1 MGLVVLSLFDGIGC
15 GQQALKECGIT
26 VDKYYASE
34 IDPYAIKL
42 TQHNWPNTVQVGDV
56 QKLSYSGGVLH
67 TEHGQHQVPQIDLL
81 MGGSPCKV
89 FL

>member
-34 IDPYAIKL
+34 IDPHAIKL

-56 QKLSYSGGVLH
+56 QKLSYSG
-67 TEHGQHQVPQIDLL
+67 
-81 MGGSPCKV
+81 V
-89 FL
+89 FCTPSMVSTKCHKLIC